1 MILFQAPE
9 SESDVQL
16 SVGDEDVE
24 SVIESAGRTPVSKGK
39 KRRREVRIRCR
50 RNVARIL
57 TFAVLLWLLLL
68 AAVWLFV
75 FEFRSVFGCAQN
87 GGKGATL

>member
-24 SVIESAGRTPVSKGK
+24 SVIEPAGRTPVSKGK
-39 KRRREVRIRCR
+39 KRRREVRIRCH

-57 TFAVLLWLLLL
+57 TFAVLL
-68 AAVWLFV
+68 
-75 FEFRSVFGCAQN
+75 
-87 GGKGATL
+87 